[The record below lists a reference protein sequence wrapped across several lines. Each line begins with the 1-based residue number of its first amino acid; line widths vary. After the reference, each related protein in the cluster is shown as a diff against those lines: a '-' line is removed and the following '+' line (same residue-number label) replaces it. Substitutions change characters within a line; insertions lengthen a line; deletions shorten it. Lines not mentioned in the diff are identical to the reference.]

1 MNHRF
6 NSVAAAVVG
15 MVIIFAG
22 WAPRVARAVVTDDE
36 FGKLPDGSAIHRWT
50 ITNTGGASV
59 AIISYGAT
67 IVSLNVPDRDG
78 KLGDVELGFDQLDSY
93 LTKSPFFGATVGR
106 YGNRIGGAR
115 FSLNGVEYRLPAN
128 NGKNTL
134 HGGRRGFDK
143 RVWDGMPIDDHTIEL
158 TYVSKDGEEGFPGN
172 LTAHVQFSLSDAN
185 VLHID
190 YAATTDK
197 DTVINLTNHSYFN
210 LAGAGNG
217 NVLKHQLTIDAEQI
231 TPGDAGLIP
240 TGELAPVDGG
250 PYDFRTPHEI
260 GERIESDDP
269 QMRAGQGYDMNF
281 VLKQRDEGGLHHAAT
296 AYEPTSGR
304 VMEVWTTEPGVQL
317 YTSNGMDGSLIG
329 KGGKVYP
336 RYGAFCLETQH
347 FPDSPNKPSFPST
360 KLKAGDTFHSTT
372 EYRFST
378 KPAAAAAATGID
390 ISTGWSLVRSGDA
403 DGSIEQD
410 AHHGGSTSP
419 HLLRVTA
426 TKTAGPLKG
435 HFGATSSVPIAVS
448 DGQWFDVRFAAV
460 TQQGSIGLVFSLESD
475 DGRVLAR
482 TTLPEIG
489 RGRGPRSAALTT
501 APATTPSAWPRY
513 LVALHARAADGHAHL
528 AITPIE
534 PTTIWLDQ
542 LTITPRSE

>member
-1 MNHRF
+1 MNHRSK
-6 NSVAAAVVG
+6 SVAAAVVG
-15 MVIIFAG
+15 MLMALSCSS
-22 WAPRVARAVVTDDE
+22 ARAAVSDDE
-36 FGKLPDGSAIHRWT
+36 FGKLPDGTAVHRWT
-50 ITNTGGASV
+50 ITNAGGASLSV
-59 AIISYGAT
+59 ISYGAT

-78 KLGDVELGFDQLDSY
+78 KLGDVELGFDKIDDY
-93 LTKSPFFGATVGR
+93 LKKSPFFGATVGR
-106 YGNRIGGAR
+106 YANRIGGAK
-115 FSLNGVEYRLPAN
+115 FSLDGVEYRLPAN

-143 RVWDGMPIDDHTIEL
+143 RIWDGKPLDDHSVEL

-190 YAATTDK
+190 YTATTDK
-197 DTVINLTNHSYFN
+197 DTVVNLTNHSYFN
-210 LAGAGNG
+210 LAGQGNG
-217 NVLKHQLTIDAEQI
+217 NVLKHQLTIDADQI

-260 GERIESDDP
+260 GERIASDDP
-269 QMRAGQGYDMNF
+269 QMRAGLGYDMNF
-281 VLKQRDEGGLHHAAT
+281 VLKRREGLHHAAT

-329 KGGKVYP
+329 KGERAYP
-336 RYGAFCLETQH
+336 KYGAFCLETQH

-360 KLKAGDTFHSTT
+360 TLKVGDTFHSTT

-378 KPAAAAAATGID
+378 KPAAAASGID
-390 ISTGWSLVRSGDA
+390 VGTGWSLVQSGDA

-410 AHHGGSTSP
+410 AHHGGSSSP
-419 HLLRVTA
+419 HLLRITA
-426 TKTAGPLKG
+426 TKTAAPLKG
-435 HFGATSSVPIAVS
+435 RVGASSSVPIAVS

-489 RGRGPRSAALTT
+489 RGRGPRFAAATTT
-501 APATTPSAWPRY
+501 APASTPSVWPKY
-513 LVALHARAADGHAHL
+513 LVALHARSADEHAHL
-528 AITPIE
+528 VITPIE

-542 LTITPRSE
+542 LTITPRS